1 MLFLNSYDRKTQ
13 GDSGGR
19 HAYHLLDVIVREVF
33 DFLKINY
40 MANIVTNS

>member
-1 MLFLNSYDRKTQ
+1 MT
-13 GDSGGR
+13 GR
-19 HAYHLLDVIVREVF
+19 LRVILAEGMHNHLLDVIVREVF

>member
-1 MLFLNSYDRKTQ
+1 MT
-13 GDSGGR
+13 GR
-19 HAYHLLDVIVREVF
+19 LRVILAEGMHTICWIIVREVF